1 MGAEW
6 GLGTHNARQSE
17 WLQTDAEIFRGGSR
31 GHPLVGLVGQ
41 NGEQADELTD
51 QSRCQHGADDQVEK
65 HVALGHAKLLRR
77 SSPLH
82 RS

>member
-6 GLGTHNARQSE
+6 GLGTHNAHQSE

-41 NGEQADELTD
+41 NGEQAAAPVCWD
-51 QSRCQHGADDQVEK
+51 G
-65 HVALGHAKLLRR
+65 
-77 SSPLH
+77 
-82 RS
+82 

>member
-6 GLGTHNARQSE
+6 GLGTHNAHQSE

-41 NGEQADELTD
+41 NGEQAETPVCWD
-51 QSRCQHGADDQVEK
+51 G
-65 HVALGHAKLLRR
+65 
-77 SSPLH
+77 
-82 RS
+82 